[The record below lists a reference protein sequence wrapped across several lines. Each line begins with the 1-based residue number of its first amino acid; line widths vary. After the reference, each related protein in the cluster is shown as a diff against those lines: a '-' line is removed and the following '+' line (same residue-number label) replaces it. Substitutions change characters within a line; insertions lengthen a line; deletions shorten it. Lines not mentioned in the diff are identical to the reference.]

1 MTDGDNKPSGFKVT
15 DRRVFD
21 AQGDPRTTAPEPE
34 STNVPTEKKTL
45 PPADF
50 STLVISLGSS
60 AMMCLHPGKAEPDK
74 PNPVDLP
81 MAKHAIDLLSILEE
95 KTKGNLTPEEDQLLE
110 GLLFDLRLS
119 YVEAIKKP

>member
-1 MTDGDNKPSGFKVT
+1 MTDGDNKPGGFKVT
-15 DRRVFD
+15 DRRGFD
-21 AQGDPRTTAPEPE
+21 AQGEPRAAATEPEPVKE
-34 STNVPTEKKTL
+34 HAELKNL

-60 AMMCLHPGKAEPDK
+60 AMMCLGQGKAQPDK

-81 MAKHAIDLLSILEE
+81 MAKHAIDLLTILEE
-95 KTKGNLTPEEDQLLE
+95 KTKGNLTQDEGQLLE

-119 YVEAIKKP
+119 YVEAVKKP